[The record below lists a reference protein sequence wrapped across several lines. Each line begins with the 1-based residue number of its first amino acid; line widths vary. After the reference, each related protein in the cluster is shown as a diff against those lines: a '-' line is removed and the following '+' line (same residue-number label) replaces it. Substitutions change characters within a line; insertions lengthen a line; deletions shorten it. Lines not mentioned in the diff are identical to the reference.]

1 MIRNRV
7 AKTARHSSP
16 PQLFLFS
23 TLFRPKT
30 YKIYFFFFDK
40 VACFQRSK
48 RKEVEGVEGRER
60 KKASFRFGQK
70 HLFQRAIGWLK
81 SKGLRFEHTHT
92 QTQKKRVFL
101 QRKSFYIRFF
111 SFLQNRKFE
120 KRLFE
125 VASEVSSVRDEGN
138 KIKKIFFLL

>member
-30 YKIYFFFFDK
+30 YKIYIFFSSIKSRAFKDQKEKRQRGWKEEKGRKLLSVSDKNTFF
-40 VACFQRSK
+40 
-48 RKEVEGVEGRER
+48 RER
-60 KKASFRFGQK
+60 LADLNRKGCGSNTLTHRHKK
-70 HLFQRAIGWLK
+70 
-81 SKGLRFEHTHT
+81 KGF
-92 QTQKKRVFL
+92 FL

-138 KIKKIFFLL
+138 KIKKFFLL